1 MNQPI
6 PRSFFKDGQ
15 RARFCTMSGK
25 IVVNS
30 AGGIGF
36 VYDEDGARR
45 IILQPHE
52 LLHAENNLELLDRT
66 IDQVMEGDTLQFLS
80 SDGKYIYMYV
90 CARIGGAVYVNDIN
104 SAGHKVKATWY
115 ELEDLSNWGWT
126 IKQPSNPEVLTD
138 ETAKALRTQSIDN
151 AWQPKRGEKYYT
163 ADQDGDIDEYVWVGH
178 FDDVAY
184 CTMGNCHKT
193 EEDAAL
199 WHKKYAPA
207 FLHVFKK

>member
-15 RARFCTMSGK
+15 RTIFKWMRGHIKIEKTIRFVEEGRDDY
-25 IVVNS
+25 
-30 AGGIGF
+30 GIYLMPEEQYAYLGN
-36 VYDEDGARR
+36 D
-45 IILQPHE
+45 
-52 LLHAENNLELLDRT
+52 LELLDRT

-126 IKQPSNPEVLTD
+126 IKQPSNPEVMTD

-199 WHKKYAPA
+199 WHKKYAQA
-207 FLHVFKK
+207 FLHVFKE

>member
-6 PRSFFKDGQ
+6 PRSFFKYGQ
-15 RARFCTMSGK
+15 RAKYKEYYGEIRIEK
-25 IVVNS
+25 PNVK
-30 AGGIGF
+30 GGEVCF
-36 VYDEDGARR
+36 VRPGEAQVLLTQEDTAYYS
-45 IILQPHE
+45 
-52 LLHAENNLELLDRT
+52 NDLELLDRT
-66 IDQVMEGDTLQFLS
+66 IDQVMEGDRISNHITKREVVARVGNAVGLS
-80 SDGKYIYMYV
+80 RTDGTIEWVQVSKLRNDKYEIV
-90 CARIGGAVYVNDIN
+90 
-104 SAGHKVKATWY
+104 
-115 ELEDLSNWGWT
+115 
-126 IKQPSNPEVLTD
+126 QPNTEEVLTD

-207 FLHVFKK
+207 FLHVFKE